1 MPFSQK
7 TVLFTIVLALV
18 TTLSKYFFGAD
29 IALAG
34 FSPVLAIALFSG
46 FIFKR
51 SEWVFFFSII
61 SLLVSDIS
69 IQVLYLNDLFDYQ
82 GIYADQWKNYLLLL
96 GCTYVGFIFKAT
108 SFRNIGLAAF
118 AAPTV
123 YFFLSNGMVWLQA
136 TEVVYTKDAAGFITC
151 LTAGLPFYKNSLL
164 ATLIFLPA
172 ILSFYNYLSSRKLEL
187 RLI

>member
-1 MPFSQK
+1 MPFFQK
-7 TVLFTIVLALV
+7 TALFTVVLALV
-18 TTLSKYFFGAD
+18 TTLCKYFFGAD

-46 FIFKR
+46 FVFKR

-69 IQVLYLNDLFDYQ
+69 IQVLYLNDLFAYQ
-82 GIYADQWKNYLLLL
+82 GIYAGQWKNYLLLL
-96 GCTYVGFIFKAT
+96 GCTCLGFIFKAA

-118 AAPTV
+118 AAPTI
-123 YFFLSNGMVWLQA
+123 YFSLSNGMVWLQA
-136 TEVVYTKDAAGFITC
+136 TEITYTKDVAGFITC

-164 ATLIFLPA
+164 ATFIFLPA
-172 ILSFYNYLSSRKLEL
+172 TLFFYNYLSSRKIEL